1 MSGQEKKQGKLFVI
15 SGPSGVGK
23 GTLIQK
29 ILDARSDLAVSV
41 SYTSREPR
49 SDETDGVGYYFVT
62 RAVFEEMIARNEF
75 IEYALVHR
83 NYYGTSRCK
92 LQELLTAGRN
102 VLFELDVQGGLN
114 LAKQFA
120 DVRLIFV
127 LPPNEEELIR
137 RINNR
142 GSETPETLS
151 IRLETARSELAVAD
165 SYDYQVVNKD
175 LEGCIDEINKIID
188 KEIGTARASVRVK
201 E

>member
-1 MSGQEKKQGKLFVI
+1 MLGQEQKQGRLFVI

-29 ILDARSDLAVSV
+29 ILGVRSDLAVSV

-62 RAVFEEMIARNEF
+62 RAIFEEMIARDEF
-75 IEYALVHR
+75 IEYAQVHR
-83 NYYGTSRCK
+83 NYYGTSRSK
-92 LQELLTAGRN
+92 LQELLAAGRN

-120 DVRLIFV
+120 GVRLIFV
-127 LPPNEEELIR
+127 LPPNEDELIN

-151 IRLETARSELAVAD
+151 IRLETARSELTVAN
-165 SYDYQVVNKD
+165 SYDYQVVNQD
-175 LEGCIDEINKIID
+175 LDDCINEINKIID
-188 KEIGTARASVRVK
+188 KEIGTSRASVPVK
-201 E
+201 D